1 MAGSRG
7 STVTVPYFDGR
18 TAACLCYLGRK
29 IDDDVGRKKYLRQKK
44 LLHSLAIG
52 GDIMPYFMIV
62 SAKGVAR
69 GTILN
74 PLTLLIR

>member
-7 STVTVPYFDGR
+7 STVTVPYFDGS

-29 IDDDVGRKKYLRQKK
+29 VDDDVGRKKYLRQKK
-44 LLHSLAIG
+44 LLPSLTIG
-52 GDIMPYFMIV
+52 VDIIPYFMIV
-62 SAKGVAR
+62 SAKRVAG

-74 PLTLLIR
+74 PLTPLIR